1 MPASSRFAISI
12 VNEQSAHPVDEAGLT
27 AAALLVLENSEYA
40 SAEISL
46 AVVDDATI
54 HQLNRQFL
62 EHDYPTDVLSFALE
76 DDGEH
81 LQGEVILSAET
92 AAVEAAE
99 AGWSSGAEQLLYVVH
114 GMLHLV
120 GYRDKTPEES
130 ASMREAERRFL
141 KELGHPMPRPA

>member
-12 VNEQSAHPVDEAGLT
+12 VNEQSAHQVDEARLT

-54 HQLNRQFL
+54 HRLNRQFL

-76 DDGEH
+76 DDGDH
-81 LQGEVILSAET
+81 LQGEVILSADT

-99 AGWSSGAEQLLYVVH
+99 AGWSPSAEQLLYVVH
-114 GMLHLV
+114 GMLLLV
-120 GYRDKTPEES
+120 GYRDKAPEES
-130 ASMREAERRFL
+130 ATMREAERRFL
-141 KELGHPMPRPA
+141 NELGHPMP